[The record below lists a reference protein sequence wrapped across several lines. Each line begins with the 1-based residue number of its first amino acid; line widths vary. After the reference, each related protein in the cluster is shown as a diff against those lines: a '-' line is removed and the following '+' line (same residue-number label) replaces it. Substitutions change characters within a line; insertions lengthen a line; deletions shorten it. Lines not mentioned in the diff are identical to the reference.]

1 MSYLKPNTAGVYD
14 IPSANIDTLYIK
26 GKKFQDY
33 ISDLVFEDQLE
44 ASEITEIKLLLEYLD
59 TTGLNSA
66 WTVTNSNVNE
76 TLRSAITALQTRLAN
91 IDTTALTQSSVLT
104 DDNRNSVLKS
114 RLDTAEGDI
123 DGVENKTRFI
133 TEASITGTG
142 NNTVSTYTTLVG
154 PTTEQNGSTAIK
166 LNVKNAGS
174 DLVGYE
180 IKSNFN
186 NSDYALNESTYS
198 HNAGRL
204 TLAAETVRI
213 QATDQCRIGTFKDR
227 DGFSEMDIKIGGQGN
242 KVNIASIDEQN
253 PTGPLTQVW
262 IGKLGGTTSRSTEV
276 SLEGN
281 IYVGNARFPGLDK
294 TDKFTWT
301 QLGSFIKTIGIP
313 AWVVSFALTSAIPNF
328 EYSDCWVMKDGGF
341 GTNKKGDVATSNN
354 PKLNSLVVFNSSV
367 NVARLTPI
375 EGTFVASGT
384 ISKTTLNG
392 SIRNS
397 VFLDGGGDNKI
408 CFKHHNISASDI
420 TDWAVSEANDKVNV
434 IEIGGD
440 SGILVHQGASSTGA
454 TLQITNSC
462 NGSIKMSLDND
473 GTKGGAKPALEV
485 MPYDN
490 TGTFQTMTRIGFY
503 PGLNQGTGK
512 VGSYQLEVNQELDR
526 DGIAVAQTNIT
537 TGTTIVNKINA
548 NSINTPGTITG
559 VDVVGSTSIS
569 APTATAT
576 SLVINGNYTGNT
588 DARLYKNADNKL
600 MWNGAEVG
608 AGGVSSGG
616 ITYMLNLASNIT
628 NPDPTPTETIIT
640 AAYSGNAQRT
650 ITQAI
655 TANTA
660 YYIAKYTTEVFDEA
674 SNPVLTGLQQLNQY
688 VAWNSQNQV
697 GQIYGRL
704 WFQATA
710 VGSATLYQR
719 TYASPVTT
727 TAATLINGTPIPTPK
742 GLYNIKFQRVVFPN
756 INVVVSNGPVVLRFR
771 VEGLVSGSWTT
782 LATMAGGAPEFLTT
796 TSNITITLN
805 EAIDLNQTTAGATA
819 VRVVLFISSGTGT
832 ISQTSAGGADLGAY
846 SLIAVGANTPG
857 LFRTML
863 YDGTN
868 AKINTPY
875 STTPT
880 LIEYDLAIDAPYNV
894 SAFPTPT
901 LSTDLYFIQPAGGFA
916 NHSITL
922 YFNEGTISHYHSTIS
937 PTQTIPTLAQVL
949 NSGATASQPINMN
962 TNKISGITALEGAA
976 NGNWNVKEITA
987 GTNISVSSTTGTYTI
1002 TNNAAT
1008 QDVAAGTGIQIAK
1021 NGSTATITNNAATQD
1036 VAAGTGISI
1045 AKTGSTATI
1054 TNNAAT
1060 QDVAS
1065 GFGIS
1070 IAKNGSTATIIN
1082 NASVQALTAS
1092 SGISIAVDTPT
1103 RNATITNTGVLS
1115 VSAGT
1120 GISVSTTN
1128 GVATITNTNVG
1139 ATAVAVATT
1148 TRDEHETLMEVGA
1161 LPRKPD
1167 YWGTNWSVA
1176 GGSIGRHLDIYVS
1189 IDGKVI
1195 VSAIHSSGIKRN
1207 TNYGIGD
1214 FTISAPIVDAPVI
1227 TTVCGTSSGS
1237 RLFAFGFYVSQ
1248 TLVQSLAFFSSID
1261 SGLNWSRITS
1271 NTFTG
1276 LTQSERVRCSGDGT
1290 YILASDS
1297 VQIAGARFLISTDGG
1312 ATWTRRTL
1320 NEALASGNTRGVAI
1334 SRSGAVQFILYVN
1347 NAQTDSRIFQSL
1359 DYGATFSEVLG
1370 HVAGAYWNRIES
1382 DATGRF
1388 VYATRFESVNAQT
1401 TAVYRSENYGA
1412 SGSWVLA
1419 GMNSIEDIWV
1429 SATGQFVAGVS
1440 DPNTSINND
1449 RFLAYSV
1456 DYGRTVQVI
1465 NLGNTTLFRT
1475 INGSADGSVLVLG
1488 SSNETEGSPS
1498 YTGDGL
1504 IRIAREGQQN
1514 IQDLVVNG
1522 GTLTK
1527 VGGVYTIATDELWFS
1542 GGFEIQTGNPQS
1554 KVDFDFLS
1562 AGKIDLTQYNI
1573 RYEIDCYWST
1583 GTNSYIYPL
1592 LAINDVRNIDLGNYD
1607 NGLSYDQLSGLTN
1620 WTNNI
1625 NNGVYGGAEV
1635 YAQTYRNRF
1644 FCGYFPASTTNPAA
1658 PTNDQIRQRSLIK
1671 GTLSLHRRPTGQTGI
1686 VDASPNARDILNIF
1700 SCDNYATRFYSG
1712 MSYLLNSSVQQGTD
1726 YGVNH
1731 QRINGTAIFPAEPAW
1746 SYNALGAGSQI
1757 AAGVFRLG
1765 FHLSEGGTTTLL
1777 RPRAAHYTYRIY
1789 RERK

>member
-1 MSYLKPNTAGVYD
+1 MSTNGQNSAKKTRRARGLSGRELIDNVAKAELWRLRQIEVMYFALQMAIIEKTELKDRIEKLQPD
-14 IPSANIDTLYIK
+14 HPMELDHII
-26 GKKFQDY
+26 QDY
-33 ISDLVFEDQLE
+33 ISELVFEDQLE

-76 TLRSAITALQTRLAN
+76 TLRSAITALQTKLAN

-104 DDNRNSVLKS
+104 NDNRNSVLKS

-227 DGFSEMDIKIGGQGN
+227 DGFSQMDIKIGGQGN
-242 KVNIASIDEQN
+242 KVNIASVDEQN

-281 IYVGNARFPGLDK
+281 IYVGNARFPQLDK
-294 TDKFTWT
+294 STPFTVASLIALMSSGPPSWVVGFFSGATSLPYSDVWCMKGGFLGDKAGDVETRNSIMLSELYVVNKSITNLTPKVGFFLAKADYSCT
-301 QLGSFIKTIGIP
+301 QLIGDHRTQVFEGEIM
-313 AWVVSFALTSAIPNF
+313 LRNNNITS
-328 EYSDCWVMKDGGF
+328 
-341 GTNKKGDVATSNN
+341 
-354 PKLNSLVVFNSSV
+354 SSV
-367 NVARLTPI
+367 
-375 EGTFVASGT
+375 
-384 ISKTTLNG
+384 
-392 SIRNS
+392 
-397 VFLDGGGDNKI
+397 
-408 CFKHHNISASDI
+408 
-420 TDWAVSEANDKVNV
+420 DWAFTNANDKCNVVN
-434 IEIGGD
+434 IGGN
-440 SGILVHQGASSTGA
+440 SGILIHQGASSTGA

-526 DGIAVAQTNIT
+526 DGIAVAQTNII

-616 ITYMLNLASNIT
+616 ITYMINVASNIT

-688 VAWNSQNQV
+688 VVWNSQNQV

-922 YFNEGTISHYHSTIS
+922 YFNEGSISHYHSTIS
-937 PTQTIPTLAQVL
+937 PPQTIPTLAQVL

-987 GTNISVSSTTGTYTI
+987 GTNISVSSTTGTY
-1002 TNNAAT
+1002 
-1008 QDVAAGTGIQIAK
+1008 Q
-1021 NGSTATITNNAATQD
+1021 
-1036 VAAGTGISI
+1036 
-1045 AKTGSTATI
+1045 I

-1128 GVATITNTNVG
+1128 GVATITNTNLG

-1167 YWGTNWSVA
+1167 YWGANWNVA
-1176 GGSIGRHLDIYVS
+1176 GGSFGRHLDIYVS

-1320 NEALASGNTRGVAI
+1320 NEALASGNTRGVAM

-1370 HVAGAYWNRIES
+1370 HVAGAYWNRIER

-1401 TAVYRSENYGA
+1401 TAVYRSENYGV

-1562 AGKIDLTQYNI
+1562 AGKIDLTQFNI

-1583 GTNSYIYPL
+1583 GTNAYIYPL

-1658 PTNDQIRQRSLIK
+1658 PTNAEIRQRSLIK

-1712 MSYLLNSSVQQGTD
+1712 MNYLLNSSVQQGID

-1746 SYNALGAGSQI
+1746 TYNALGAGSQI

-1777 RPRAAHYTYRIY
+1777 RPIAAHYTYRIY